1 MSVFRRFKA
10 FAILV
15 ITSTVLLSACQ
26 EEGGQSSYQALAKAT
41 EQSASPLLGD
51 ALTYPG
57 LQPHHISDEPE
68 QAWRVPAS
76 NTGGWAIDSTN
87 RQLARAFYNSVYLAS
102 NDTPIAWT
110 GNHSSCAPGTTS
122 SEFKNSVLAR
132 INYFRAMAGV
142 PANITLNATFNAK
155 AQQAALMM
163 STNNS
168 LSHTPPSTWNCY
180 TTDGY
185 TAAGSSN
192 ISLGHNAWNAVDGQ
206 MRDNGTNNTVVGHR
220 RWLLHPQTQTMGTGD
235 VPAIGSFSAANAIWV
250 FDGNAYNSRPTTRD
264 TFVAWPTKGFNP
276 YQVVPV
282 RWSFAYPG
290 ANFTN
295 ATVSMTQSGTAIP
308 VALETVAN
316 GYGEN
321 TLVWRPNNMT
331 ANQDWPKP
339 AADTHYQ
346 VSVNNVI
353 VGGSPRNFTY
363 TVTVFDP
370 QTAGSGEERPAVN
383 GSTSPPANTPATY
396 AFNSVSFAQ
405 QYEAYI
411 AEIAAATGVYNA
423 ETGSLSVTDGTDSS
437 YTLVYSGSGSNG
449 TNVYRLAPAT
459 ASETVEFPITYV
471 PSSNSTLRFDSK
483 LGYATNGQT
492 AAIQISLDGGASW
505 QDIYSKT
512 GTNSGSVEETDF
524 STKSISLSAYANKV
538 VKFRAQY
545 RHTGYRYLG
554 TSTNVSFLVDNVQIM
569 NAQQIVTANIQNTG
583 SNTSFS
589 FTPISG
595 KRYALTA
602 RVIPWVGYPGLTRP
616 LLYSE
621 ASTAVDTQP
630 NAFSFSAQTAV
641 ARSTVITSNAITV
654 SGINTGAA
662 INVSGG
668 SYSINNGAFTSV
680 AGLVN
685 NGNTVRVQ
693 HTSAANYASNTNTKL
708 TIGGI
713 SGIFTSTTLPTSATH
728 ALTVTKAGTGS
739 GTVTSAPA
747 GINCGTDC
755 NELYANGTAVSLTA
769 RATTGSKFTGWS
781 GGICSGTGT
790 CNVSM
795 TAAKS
800 VTANFTKAYTLTV
813 AKAGTGAGTVTSA
826 PAGINCGTD
835 CNELYANGTAVSLT
849 ARATTGSKF
858 TGWSGGVCSGTGTCN
873 VSMTAA
879 KSVTANFTKAYTL
892 TVAKAGTGAG
902 TVTSAPAGI
911 NCGTDCN
918 ELYANGT
925 AVSLTARATTG
936 SKFTG
941 WSGGVCSGTG
951 TCNVSM
957 TAAKSVTA
965 NFTKAYTLTVAKAGT
980 GAGTV
985 TSAPA
990 GINCGTDCNELYAS
1004 GTPVTLNH
1012 RAATGSRFTGW
1023 SGACTGVSSC
1033 NVTMTKANTVV
1044 ANFVKP

>member
-15 ITSTVLLSACQ
+15 VTSTVLLSACQ

-235 VPAIGSFSAANAIWV
+235 VPAVGSFSAANAIWV

-331 ANQDWPKP
+331 ANQNWPKP

-346 VSVNNVI
+346 VTINNVI
-353 VGGSPRNFTY
+353 IGGSPRNFTY

-370 QTAGSGEERPAVN
+370 QTAGSGEAQPTVN

-459 ASETVEFPITYV
+459 ASETVEFPITYI
-471 PSSNSTLRFDSK
+471 PSSNSSLRFDSK

-512 GTNSGSVEETDF
+512 GTDQGSVEETAF
-524 STKSISLSAYANKV
+524 STKNISLSEYANKP

-545 RHTGYRYLG
+545 RHTGYQYTG
-554 TSTNVSFLVDNVQIM
+554 TSTNVSFLVDNVQITD
-569 NAQQIVTANIQNTG
+569 AQQVIATNIQNTG

-595 KRYALTA
+595 KRYALAA
-602 RVIPWVGYPGLTRP
+602 RALPWAGYPGLEWGT

-621 ASTAVDTQP
+621 PTGTGVIDTQP
-630 NAFSFSAQTAV
+630 DGFSFSAQTGV
-641 ARSTVITSNAITV
+641 APSTVITSNTITV
-654 SGINTGAA
+654 SGIDTGVA
-662 INVSGG
+662 ISVTGG
-668 SYSINNGAFTSV
+668 SYSINNGTFTS
-680 AGLVN
+680 ATGLVN
-685 NGNTVRVQ
+685 NGDTVRMQ
-693 HTSAANYASNTNTKL
+693 HTSAANFSSNIQTIL
-708 TIGGI
+708 TIGGVTG
-713 SGIFTSTTLPTSATH
+713 SFNSTT
-728 ALTVTKAGTGS
+728 ALAPVVTNTLNVAKTGIGLGTIAS
-739 GTVTSAPA
+739 TPA

-755 NELYANGTAVSLTA
+755 SETYAKSGTVVKLTA
-769 RATTGSKFTGWS
+769 RTGANSVFNGWS
-781 GGICSGTGT
+781 GACSGQSITCSVNVTNIKNVTANFNYITYNLATVKVGSGNISSSPAGIDCGADCTEAVNKGSTVTLTAIPDVGYKFSGWTGGCRGTATT
-790 CNVSM
+790 CTVSM
-795 TAAKS
+795 SAAKS
-800 VTANFTKAYTLTV
+800 VTATFRPIFTLTV
-813 AKAGTGAGTVTSA
+813 NKMGTGTGTVTST
-826 PAGINCGTD
+826 PIGINCGTD
-835 CNELYANGTAVSLT
+835 CIEDYLGGTAVTL
-849 ARATTGSKF
+849 
-858 TGWSGGVCSGTGTCN
+858 
-873 VSMTAA
+873 AA
-879 KSVTANFTKAYTL
+879 K
-892 TVAKAGTGAG
+892 
-902 TVTSAPAGI
+902 
-911 NCGTDCN
+911 
-918 ELYANGT
+918 
-925 AVSLTARATTG
+925 
-936 SKFTG
+936 
-941 WSGGVCSGTG
+941 
-951 TCNVSM
+951 
-957 TAAKSVTA
+957 AAK
-965 NFTKAYTLTVAKAGT
+965 
-980 GAGTV
+980 
-985 TSAPA
+985 
-990 GINCGTDCNELYAS
+990 
-1004 GTPVTLNH
+1004 
-1012 RAATGSRFTGW
+1012 GSRFTDW
-1023 SGACTGVSSC
+1023 SGACTGSKSTC
-1033 NVTMTKANTVV
+1033 RVTLSAAKTAV
-1044 ANFVKP
+1044 ANFVTP